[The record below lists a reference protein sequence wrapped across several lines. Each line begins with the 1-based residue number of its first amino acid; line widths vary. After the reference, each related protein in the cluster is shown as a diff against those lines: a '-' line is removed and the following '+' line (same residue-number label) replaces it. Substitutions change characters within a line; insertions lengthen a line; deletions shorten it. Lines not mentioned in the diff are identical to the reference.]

1 MKKLQYFCV
10 IAPIIIKMLL
20 NFAQKSLSPPWHSKE
35 YSPMAKCGE
44 SELWDASEVFI
55 VFGSRA
61 WN

>member
-1 MKKLQYFCV
+1 MANMQFMGV
-10 IAPIIIKMLL
+10 VR
-20 NFAQKSLSPPWHSKE
+20 AQASGLGL
-35 YSPMAKCGE
+35 AKHLIMQPNVESIETG